1 MKSSLRAISPA
12 VSLLCPVAVACFLLL
27 GGTQAWAQSTSS
39 GTVSGQVV
47 DPQSAIIAGAEVSL
61 TDVETDSRQT
71 TLTNEVGRY
80 LFLNVHPGIYDLSVS
95 KEGFKQTKVVG
106 QKVAVG
112 LELTLDVTLQIGST
126 TTSVEVKAAAGAEL
140 QTSSATVGST
150 ISGESLM
157 NLPNLGRD
165 ANAFFVLQ
173 PAITPGGGANGAI
186 GGQVA
191 GVVEDQSQFQLDG
204 GNNSD
209 DQQGSHNY
217 NPAPGNMFGTG
228 NALPSGV
235 MPTPV

>member
-1 MKSSLRAISPA
+1 MNATHRVL
-12 VSLLCPVAVACFLLL
+12 SLLCPALLAFFLIV
-27 GGTQAWAQSTSS
+27 GAHQAWAQSTST
-39 GTVSGQVV
+39 GTLSGQVV
-47 DPQSAIIAGAEVSL
+47 DPQGAVVVGAAVNL
-61 TDVETDSRQT
+61 TDTSTDSRQE

-80 LFLNVHPGIYDLSVS
+80 LFLNVHPGTYDLAVA
-95 KEGFKQTKVVG
+95 KIGFKQAKLVG

-112 LELTLDVTLQIGST
+112 LELTLNVVLQVGAT
-126 TTSVEVKAAAGAEL
+126 TTSIEVAASAGAEL
-140 QTSSATVGST
+140 QTSNATVGSIIT
-150 ISGESLM
+150 GESLM

-209 DQQGSHNY
+209 DQQGSHDY
-217 NPAPGNMFGTG
+217 NPAP
-228 NALPSGV
+228 
-235 MPTPV
+235 